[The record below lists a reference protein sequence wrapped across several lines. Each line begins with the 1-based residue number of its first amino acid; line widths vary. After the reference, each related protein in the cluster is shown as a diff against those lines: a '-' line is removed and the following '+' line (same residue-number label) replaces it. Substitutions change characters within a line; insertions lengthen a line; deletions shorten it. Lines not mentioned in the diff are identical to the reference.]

1 MSATSWLY
9 ELDGGAT
16 ETFYVPMRRV
26 EVGPSAGAL
35 KAVADVTTVTYKDA
49 INQIDSFEFTINGGA
64 WAPGTAR
71 YADRLPGQP
80 PDPDAPSLLPGA
92 YVRVWLGYSTEQLR
106 PMLTGRVTQVTPSFS
121 ADGGTTLTVRAL
133 STLEALRA
141 APKSFIWKPDKGQ
154 TTITDSAIAER
165 IVKTDSATAVVPN
178 KSKEAGVPS
187 VTQSNETDIA
197 FLIKRAKARGYI
209 VFFREIMPKPAPGT
223 AGAPPSAP
231 PTPTKVIYFGPS
243 NMLGPAELQ
252 ALGERQP
259 PYRLSWGG
267 SLIEFRPSINL
278 STTLWRKVSTQFWDR
293 RTKANPLVS
302 CDLAELWDRERGI
315 NEDLKELIEPVVTAE
330 NKVTDSPAHTLGE
343 AQDLVR
349 NVLRENFL
357 QMITADG
364 TTVGRPDLR
373 AASRVEVAGIGA
385 PFDGSWFLT
394 NTTHTF
400 DDNGYRT
407 QFSARREQCTR
418 GAA

>member
-1 MSATSWLY
+1 MTATSWLY

-16 ETFYVPMRRV
+16 ESFYVPMRRV
-26 EVGPSAGAL
+26 EVGPDPGSL
-35 KAVADVTTVTYKDA
+35 QAVHDVTTVTYKDA

-64 WAPGTAR
+64 WTPAAAH

-92 YVRVWLGYSTEQLR
+92 YVRVWLGYSAVEQLR

-121 ADGGTTLTVRAL
+121 ADSGVTLTVRAL

-141 APKSFIWKPDKGQ
+141 TPESYIWKPTTGA
-154 TTITDSAIAER
+154 TITDSEIAKR
-165 IVKTDSATAVVPN
+165 IVTRDGAKAVVPN
-178 KSKEAGVPS
+178 KSREAGTPS

-209 VFFREIMPKPAPGT
+209 VFFREIAPTPSG
-223 AGAPPSAP
+223 AGAGQ
-231 PTPTKVIYFGPS
+231 PTKVIYFGPS
-243 NMLGPAELQ
+243 DMLGPAELS
-252 ALGERQP
+252 ALGERQS
-259 PYRLSWGG
+259 PYRLSWGS

-278 STTLWRKVSTQFWDR
+278 STTLWRKVYTQFWDR
-293 RTKANPLVS
+293 RTKKNPSIS
-302 CDLAELWDRERGI
+302 CDLTELWARERGL
-315 NEDLKELIEPVVTAE
+315 NQDLQKLIEPVVTAE
-330 NKVTDSPAHTLGE
+330 HKITDAPTHTRDE
-343 AQDLVR
+343 ATDLVR

-357 QMITADG
+357 QMITAEG
-364 TTVGRPDLR
+364 STVGRPDLR

-394 NTTHTF
+394 NSTHTF

-407 QFSARREQCTR
+407 QFSARREQLTR
-418 GAA
+418 GAS